1 MRVTSII
8 AVALACAAAGAGID
22 GAPAENALPAGYSGY
37 VRKLSPDADK
47 VISVVG
53 GVQNPQT
60 IPATEGLTVSKA
72 IEMAGGFGD
81 FANRRKV
88 GLWRPKEGQFST
100 VDVRAVLQKKPG
112 ATDPVLDAGDV
123 VIVIPICDLRF

>member
-1 MRVTSII
+1 MV
-8 AVALACAAAGAGID
+8 LACAAAGAEIGSAQAD
-22 GAPAENALPAGYSGY
+22 NALPAGFSEY
-37 VRKLSPDADK
+37 VQKLSPDADK

-53 GVQNPQT
+53 GVRNPHT

-72 IEMAGGFGD
+72 IEIAGGFGD

-112 ATDPVLDAGDV
+112 ASDPVLGAGDV
-123 VIVIPICDLRF
+123 VIVIPICNLRF